1 MGVVSPFGSEYRGEG
16 AREMPFATPED
27 QDDKDEEP
35 THLLVLVEVPLVH
48 F

>member
-1 MGVVSPFGSEYRGEG
+1 MGVVSPFWSEYRGEG

-27 QDDKDEEP
+27 QYDKDEEP

-48 F
+48 L

>member
-1 MGVVSPFGSEYRGEG
+1 MGVGSPFGSEYRGEG
-16 AREMPFATPED
+16 AREMPFTAPED
-27 QDDKDEEP
+27 QCDKDQEP